1 MSSFE
6 VKLVRIAADGAQ
18 RETQRRA
25 VSCGHCL
32 KPRSGTRVSSSSLFQ
47 LIVPSEHEPKALR
60 ASVVEGV

>member
-1 MSSFE
+1 M
-6 VKLVRIAADGAQ
+6 RIAADGAQ
-18 RETQRRA
+18 RETTRRCA
-25 VSCGHCL
+25 VSRGHCL